1 MTAST
6 AAATP
11 SAELPLGDQLVLSER
26 PLRPGA
32 VLAETAR
39 FGDDVWPLS
48 PAQLQHH
55 QDHMRLNFALVPA
68 PYRQTAK
75 RLFYAM
81 LSGDLPPGE
90 RRPRVATTPV
100 LLVEVKRFFC
110 WLEQHFA
117 DHGQPPPTLACL
129 TPADLHAYRKHVAA
143 ALSPVRAARACMAV
157 RYLWRYRRVMP
168 DHLPFDPLRD
178 VDKWSMDPRF
188 RPSENKTARIPEQ
201 VLGPLVTWSLRFVDD
216 FAPDI
221 LAAHR
226 IWANARNPNRPKPAR
241 YAEPTA
247 LLELLDTHLCH
258 RRPLPGRDG
267 RVNLKFLSDVTG
279 VTRDRVSA
287 RADHIGRVAAIVGVS
302 ERTCFD
308 IEVHGQLDGQPWTE
322 SITSDYR
329 YQDSLAV
336 LCRMLQISCYTIISF
351 LSGMRDSEV
360 KHLRRGCIQTQRDSN
375 GDPYR
380 WRVRSRAFK
389 GEDVEGVEASW
400 VVCESVAR
408 AVSVLEQLQAL
419 DSDLLFAALPHSP
432 GSKTTLLGR
441 ALTTYSTSV
450 QLNDFRDW
458 INEYCARHNRA
469 DIIPA
474 VNGRPWIFST
484 SQFRRTVAWFIARQ
498 PGGSIAGAIQYRHM
512 SVQMFEGYAGT
523 SDSGFRAEVEAEIA
537 LARGEHLLAAVEAH
551 EHTEYTGP
559 AADEA
564 ARRLEEFG
572 NQAAFTGTVVTDTHR
587 LARLIKKH
595 DPAVYPGRYA
605 TCVFNPDK
613 ALCIRTT
620 DATGKLGPT
629 LGDCKPLDC
638 NNVALTSDN
647 IAALKAERTTLLD
660 QLAQRPTIAPMLHDR
675 LTARADAIA
684 AFIARHDRS

>member
-1 MTAST
+1 
-6 AAATP
+6 
-11 SAELPLGDQLVLSER
+11 
-26 PLRPGA
+26 
-32 VLAETAR
+32 
-39 FGDDVWPLS
+39 
-48 PAQLQHH
+48 
-55 QDHMRLNFALVPA
+55 
-68 PYRQTAK
+68 
-75 RLFYAM
+75 
-81 LSGDLPPGE
+81 
-90 RRPRVATTPV
+90 
-100 LLVEVKRFFC
+100 
-110 WLEQHFA
+110 
-117 DHGQPPPTLACL
+117 
-129 TPADLHAYRKHVAA
+129 
-143 ALSPVRAARACMAV
+143 
-157 RYLWRYRRVMP
+157 
-168 DHLPFDPLRD
+168 
-178 VDKWSMDPRF
+178 
-188 RPSENKTARIPEQ
+188 
-201 VLGPLVTWSLRFVDD
+201 
-216 FAPDI
+216 
-221 LAAHR
+221 
-226 IWANARNPNRPKPAR
+226 
-241 YAEPTA
+241 
-247 LLELLDTHLCH
+247 
-258 RRPLPGRDG
+258 
-267 RVNLKFLSDVTG
+267 
-279 VTRDRVSA
+279 
-287 RADHIGRVAAIVGVS
+287 
-302 ERTCFD
+302 
-308 IEVHGQLDGQPWTE
+308 
-322 SITSDYR
+322 
-329 YQDSLAV
+329 
-336 LCRMLQISCYTIISF
+336 MLQISCYTIISF

-389 GEDVEGVEASW
+389 GEDVKGVEASW

-523 SDSGFRAEVEAEIA
+523 CDSGFRAEVEAEIA